1 VSPVTL
7 HNQSG
12 TFNPLIVHPQ
22 LKWWAY
28 VEQVTI
34 R

>member
-1 VSPVTL
+1 MSPVTL
-7 HNQSG
+7 RTQSG
-12 TFNPLIVHPQ
+12 TFKPLIAHPH

-34 R
+34 G